1 MIEKK
6 LLVFM
11 QSESCF
17 SLNNN
22 RSAPMDLSVLGVHTL
37 HIAQGHFQ
45 LHSESLLHTGMIM
58 TSGAKAPSDIFLL
71 HQHTQ
76 HMQVSLMMLVAS

>member
-1 MIEKK
+1 MMEKQ
-6 LLVFM
+6 LFNCV

-17 SLNNN
+17 SHN

-37 HIAQGHFQ
+37 HITQGHSQ

-58 TSGAKAPSDIFLL
+58 TLDTKAPSDIFLL
-71 HQHTQ
+71 HQHIQ
-76 HMQVSLMMLVAS
+76 HMQVSLTMLVTL